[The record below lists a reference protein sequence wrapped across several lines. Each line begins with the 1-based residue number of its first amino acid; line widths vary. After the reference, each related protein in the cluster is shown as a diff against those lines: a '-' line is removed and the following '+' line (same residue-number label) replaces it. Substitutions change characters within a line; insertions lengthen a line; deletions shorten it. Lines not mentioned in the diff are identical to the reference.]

1 LRAVFRGSDCRPYR
15 GGYVLSLSLVNPV
28 NGGRGE
34 VEAAIDTGFDGF
46 LMLESATYSA
56 LGLELCE
63 VPESQFPAYQTL
75 SGTIVFRS
83 SSARAIVSGRELP
96 VEVISPSHGEGKN
109 LVGRRVLGQFT
120 TLLDKT
126 QTCCVGAASVES

>member
-15 GGYVLSLSLVNPV
+15 EGYFLPLSLVNPV
-28 NGGRGE
+28 NGERGE

-46 LMLESATYSA
+46 VMLESATYSA
-56 LGLELCE
+56 LGLEVCE
-63 VPESQFPAYQTL
+63 VPESQFPTYRTF
-75 SGTIVFRS
+75 SGTVVFRS

-96 VEVISPSHGEGKN
+96 VEVISPSHGQGKN

-126 QTCCVGAASVES
+126 ETTCVGAAGVES

>member
-1 LRAVFRGSDCRPYR
+1 LQAVFRDSDCHPVKD
-15 GGYVLSLSLVNPV
+15 GYILPLSLINPV
-28 NGGRGE
+28 TGGRGG

-56 LGLELCE
+56 LGLEVCE
-63 VPESQFPAYQTL
+63 VPESQFPTYRTL

-83 SSARAIVSGRELP
+83 SSARAIVSGSELS
-96 VEVISPSHGEGKN
+96 VEVISPVHGEGKN

-120 TLLDKT
+120 TLLNKT
-126 QTCCVGAASVES
+126 ETCCVGAATVES